1 MIINTSRNQKL
12 CWILFIIYLIG
23 LTYFTFFAEALGRA
37 NVLEAGQAIKFNLV
51 PFREIKRFWI
61 YREQLGYGA
70 FILNIF
76 GNVLAFIP
84 CGFLLS
90 VISRRCRFFAL
101 NMVIGLFIS
110 FLIECTQ
117 LLFRVGSFDV
127 DDMILNTLGVCLG
140 YAAYVLVQHLRAARR
155 KKKERRIVKIRQIDP
170 DEYIDFD
177 KSR

>member
-12 CWILFIIYLIG
+12 CWILFIVYLIG

-37 NVLEAGQAIKFNLV
+37 NLIETEQAMRFNLV
-51 PFREIKRFWI
+51 PFKEIRRFWV
-61 YREQLGYGA
+61 YRRQLGYGA
-70 FILNIF
+70 FFLNIF

-90 VISRRCRFFAL
+90 VISRRCRFFIL
-101 NMVIGLFIS
+101 NTVIGLFIS

-127 DDMILNTLGVCLG
+127 DDMILNTFGVYIG
-140 YAAYVLVQHLRAARR
+140 YIIYVLVQRFRAAKRH
-155 KKKERRIVKIRQIDP
+155 KKAIRTVNIRQIDP
-170 DEYIDFD
+170 EEYTDL
-177 KSR
+177 